1 MKYIDTI
8 VDNLHVYIYI
18 KIDKK
23 GKEKIMRLSL
33 IYYQRLY
40 NFFLYM
46 YNFFF
51 LGTGIH
57 WLMGLKFTEVLIWKI
72 KKDGRFIMKR
82 RERIL

>member
-40 NFFLYM
+40 C
-46 YNFFF
+46 NFFF

-82 RERIL
+82 KERIL

>member
-40 NFFLYM
+40 CI
-46 YNFFF
+46 FFF

-57 WLMGLKFTEVLIWKI
+57 
-72 KKDGRFIMKR
+72 
-82 RERIL
+82 